1 MQAHGGD
8 LASYASRVGAALLDG
23 FVLALVVVA
32 ILEITGKPVD
42 ESRGL
47 IVIGTVLSTLL
58 YATPLLRRR
67 GTHNGQTLG
76 KQALKIRA
84 VRADAQPMDW
94 GTALLREFVGK
105 GALGL
110 VPFFSIVDY
119 LFPLADTRR
128 QAIHDKLASTFVV
141 RADAVPDLEPTPSEA
156 LDEPPYGLSEDP
168 FGEAR

>member
-1 MQAHGGD
+1 MQSRGGD

-23 FVLALVVVA
+23 LVLALVVAAV
-32 ILEITGKPVD
+32 LEITGKPVS

-47 IVIGTVLSTLL
+47 IVIATIVSSLI
-58 YATPLLRRR
+58 YAPPLLRRR
-67 GTHNGQTLG
+67 GPHNGQTLG

-84 VRADAQPMDW
+84 VRADAQPMGW

-119 LFPLADTRR
+119 LFPLADLRR
-128 QAIHDKLASTFVV
+128 QAIHDKIASTFVV
-141 RADAVPDLEPTPSEA
+141 RADAVPDLEPAPDAAPEESRH
-156 LDEPPYGLSEDP
+156 GLSEDP
-168 FGEAR
+168 FGGGR